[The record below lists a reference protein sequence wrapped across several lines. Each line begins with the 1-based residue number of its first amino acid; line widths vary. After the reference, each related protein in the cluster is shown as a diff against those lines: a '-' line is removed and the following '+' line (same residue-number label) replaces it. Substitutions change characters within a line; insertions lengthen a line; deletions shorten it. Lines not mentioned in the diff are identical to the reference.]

1 MSKQL
6 FNGDHASLQDIPTT
20 MKAAAADVLAEAT
33 AARHHLRDTAAQ
45 LADDMRSAAQSMQV
59 HARRARVLGTSVAR
73 DAMETGAKAGAQAW
87 REARRHAVEW
97 GGAAVKQARTRP
109 AAVLV
114 GVAVIGAAIGFWLW
128 GASRRATT
136 ARATDASASTRTRGP
151 DGRSS
156 RSAAT
161 RKSNG
166 RSGGRRSNSTTAPP
180 TSSAH

>member
-45 LADDMRSAAQSMQV
+45 LADDMRSDAQSMQV
-59 HARRARVLGTSVAR
+59 TARRARVLGTSVAR

-114 GVAVIGAAIGFWLW
+114 GVVTWMLAPLLIAGLGCAAFAVVAVPA
-128 GASRRATT
+128 RR
-136 ARATDASASTRTRGP
+136 
-151 DGRSS
+151 
-156 RSAAT
+156 
-161 RKSNG
+161 
-166 RSGGRRSNSTTAPP
+166 GRRG
-180 TSSAH
+180 